1 MIVEVNF
8 KLRPLPFATRTVTS
22 WGPRGALLSGAQ
34 RVIDARLFPVA
45 VELLSRQLAHETEQ
59 SDENDNCLLIRFA
72 GNGVI
77 EQARQAVELLECND
91 RQQAAPLDEDD
102 SQIWQS
108 LAELPLQFREDL
120 VWRVGLLPAD
130 VPAFLAQLEQKHCAS
145 TPMWQAGLADGRIR
159 VVQPLAHNGN
169 ESNEPGLIAQ
179 LESFRSLAKSLGATL
194 VIEQAPAGIRDR
206 MNSSRTTDAT
216 FGIMQRIKQ
225 QLDPSGTF
233 PSLSAY

>member
-1 MIVEVNF
+1 
-8 KLRPLPFATRTVTS
+8 
-22 WGPRGALLSGAQ
+22 
-34 RVIDARLFPVA
+34 
-45 VELLSRQLAHETEQ
+45 
-59 SDENDNCLLIRFA
+59 
-72 GNGVI
+72 
-77 EQARQAVELLECND
+77 
-91 RQQAAPLDEDD
+91 
-102 SQIWQS
+102 
-108 LAELPLQFREDL
+108 
-120 VWRVGLLPAD
+120 
-130 VPAFLAQLEQKHCAS
+130 
-145 TPMWQAGLADGRIR
+145 MWQAGLADGRIR
-159 VVQPLAHNGN
+159 VVQPLAQDGN